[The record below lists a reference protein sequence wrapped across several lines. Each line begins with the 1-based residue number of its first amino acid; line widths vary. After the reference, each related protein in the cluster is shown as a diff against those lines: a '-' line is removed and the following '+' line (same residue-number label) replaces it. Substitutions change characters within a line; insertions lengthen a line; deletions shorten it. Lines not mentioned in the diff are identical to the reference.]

1 MKINFKIRK
10 ILKESVKRLKEEEVE
25 NTDNVQNAKKPEKE
39 ESKKYAAGFMGVNNR
54 TRKILVGKR
63 SNDVSDPNV
72 WIFPA
77 GKHEQGESLKKTAI
91 REFGEETWYHGN
103 FENIHR
109 LYYQPGEYNFAMYI
123 GTIVDFQPKMDS
135 REFEQMEWV
144 NFEEFLT
151 NPKFEPKH
159 PRMKEALSD
168 DKILRRIKTYLSG
181 VR

>member
-10 ILKESVKRLKEEEVE
+10 MLKEEVESSENVEV
-25 NTDNVQNAKKPEKE
+25 VQSNQKPEK
-39 ESKKYAAGFMGVNNR
+39 KVKYAAGFIGVNNR
-54 TRKILVGKR
+54 NRKILVGKR
-63 SNDVSDPNV
+63 SNNVSDPNV

-109 LYYQPGEYNFAMYI
+109 LYYQPGEFNFAMYI

-135 REFEQMEWV
+135 REFEDMQWV
-144 NFEEFLT
+144 TLEEFLN

-159 PRMKEALSD
+159 PRMKSALQD
-168 DKILRRIKTYLSG
+168 EKILKRLENYLNS